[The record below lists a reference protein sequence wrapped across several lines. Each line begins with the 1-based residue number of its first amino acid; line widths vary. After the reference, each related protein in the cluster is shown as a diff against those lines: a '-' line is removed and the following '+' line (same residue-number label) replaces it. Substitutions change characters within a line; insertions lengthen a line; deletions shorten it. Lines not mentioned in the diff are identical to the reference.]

1 MKNLFGTTK
10 KEQPKPE
17 EPKYDINAH
26 TAKLDSKTTDLD
38 AKLKKI
44 EEEIRIYYDKLK
56 KTVVMSEKNYI
67 KNRLKNLLMQ
77 RKMVEQQM
85 NRYFGQKMMVDKV
98 QYNQEVMQDT
108 MQMANF
114 VQQTNKVQ
122 QQQLKQFD
130 MDKFQDA
137 MEDMEEAAWENDRIA
152 ETMNQDMYNQN
163 DLELED
169 ELEGLENQLDVQ
181 AMMEKDN
188 SKNQNFK
195 YNPLADLW

>member
-1 MKNLFGTTK
+1 
-10 KEQPKPE
+10 
-17 EPKYDINAH
+17 
-26 TAKLDSKTTDLD
+26 
-38 AKLKKI
+38 
-44 EEEIRIYYDKLK
+44 
-56 KTVVMSEKNYI
+56 MSEKNYI

-195 YNPLADLW
+195 YNPLADL

>member
-1 MKNLFGTTK
+1 M
-10 KEQPKPE
+10 
-17 EPKYDINAH
+17 
-26 TAKLDSKTTDLD
+26 D